1 MTGAAPMRDSA
12 AKTAPPAPG
21 GTPALLNR
29 GSVAIETGLI
39 LPFFFML
46 MWFAG
51 EACFHFQM
59 ENRLHRATAAL
70 AGLLAD
76 LPLDEDEGDTLPDA
90 VRDRIVPANRA
101 LLEMMGGSGDGASG
115 IRVSYLDT
123 SITEEE
129 AESSGLE
136 ITLSFT
142 VSAGRICS
150 APYSVPPLRSDVWP
164 EGNLTTEMNQA
175 RAKLIRVEGCWMPK
189 NRNNP
194 LWDFVFPSSYYSEFT
209 TLRTR

>member
-1 MTGAAPMRDSA
+1 MKNKDAR
-12 AKTAPPAPG
+12 APG
-21 GTPALLNR
+21 KAKPES

-39 LPFFFML
+39 LPAFFML

-51 EACFHFQM
+51 EICFHFQTD
-59 ENRLHRATAAL
+59 NRLHRATAAL

-76 LPLDEDEGDTLPDA
+76 LPLDDEEEESLPDA
-90 VRDRIVPANRA
+90 VRRRVVPANKA
-101 LLEMMGGSGDGASG
+101 LLEMMGGTGSGVSG

-129 AESSGLE
+129 AEAAEVE

-142 VSAGRICS
+142 ISAGRTCS
-150 APYSVPPLRSDVWP
+150 APYSISSLRSDVWP
-164 EGNLTTEMNQA
+164 EGNLTTEMNTAKA
-175 RAKLIRVEGCWMPK
+175 RLVRVEGCYVPK
-189 NRNNP
+189 NRSP
-194 LWDFVFPSSYYSEFT
+194 MWDFVFPTSYYSEFT